1 MSMYISL
8 EQNIVLS
15 LNIFKVYLNKC
26 TIYMHLFIENCIN
39 KDVIANLTSDLM
51 KELIP
56 QVGLRIKFNKKWQEH
71 FKKIEDI
78 TNVGVHLSLNFLIN
92 I

>member
-1 MSMYISL
+1 
-8 EQNIVLS
+8 
-15 LNIFKVYLNKC
+15 
-26 TIYMHLFIENCIN
+26 MHLFTENCID
-39 KDVIANLTSDLM
+39 KDAIANLTSDLI

-78 TNVGVHLSLNFLIN
+78 TNVGVHLILNFS
-92 I
+92 

>member
-1 MSMYISL
+1 
-8 EQNIVLS
+8 
-15 LNIFKVYLNKC
+15 
-26 TIYMHLFIENCIN
+26 MHLFTENCID
-39 KDVIANLTSDLM
+39 KDAIANLTSDLI

-56 QVGLRIKFNKKWQEH
+56 QVGFRIKFNKKWQEH